1 MGREGSEARMLN
13 QAKSP
18 REFFSLIP
26 PQSSGDP
33 GLVQSGGKEVGVSR
47 LSHLAVIG
55 EGLPVALWCMQAHG
69 MGFQPRKQISNRDTS
84 IG

>member
-13 QAKSP
+13 QAKSS

-47 LSHLAVIG
+47 LSHLPVI
-55 EGLPVALWCMQAHG
+55 EGLPVALWSTQAHG
-69 MGFQPRKQISNRDTS
+69 VGFQPRKQISNRDTS